1 MAAVV
6 VGEVTSLTGN
16 DAPVEGSAEVAVVAA
31 AALRRDD
38 RRTNLVEEAAV
49 VRCGV
54 PRRPATWPRTRA
66 APQSTA
72 SATAAA
78 RAAGPGRS
86 CPPPTPST
94 WPPRWRIP

>member
-1 MAAVV
+1 MAVV

-16 DAPVEGSAEVAVVAA
+16 DAPAEGLAAVVVVAA
-31 AALRRDD
+31 AVLRRDD
-38 RRTNLVEEAAV
+38 RRTNLVAEAAV

-66 APQSTA
+66 ALQSTA

-78 RAAGPGRS
+78 RVAGPGRS

>member
-1 MAAVV
+1 MAAAVV
-6 VGEVTSLTGN
+6 VGEVTSSTGN
-16 DAPVEGSAEVAVVAA
+16 GAPAEGSAAVAVVAA
-31 AALRRDD
+31 VALRRDD
-38 RRTNLVEEAAV
+38 RRTNLAAVV

-66 APQSTA
+66 APQNTA

-94 WPPRWRIP
+94 WPPR